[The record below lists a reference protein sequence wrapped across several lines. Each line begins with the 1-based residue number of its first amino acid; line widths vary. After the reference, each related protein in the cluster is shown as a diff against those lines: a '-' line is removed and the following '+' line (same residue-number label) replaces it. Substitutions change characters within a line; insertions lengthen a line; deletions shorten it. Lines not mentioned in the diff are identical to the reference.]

1 MSSEGMCCA
10 IRDRTVY
17 DRVMFVLFLD
27 LCRAMS
33 HAHRDHQPLE
43 REGVQRLKI
52 GRLPHQFRVH
62 SIHAEREHISWQS
75 RPGLTI
81 VELLMPNDYRQ
92 EVPGI
97 SGQEAFIET
106 DAWRIPR
113 LIPRFLRQLLPW
125 PARVFLRSHGV
136 HSHH

>member
-92 EVPGI
+92 EFPGI
-97 SGQEAFIET
+97 SGQEAFIRNGRMAHPPT
-106 DAWRIPR
+106 DSSLPSTTPSLAGAS
-113 LIPRFLRQLLPW
+113 FLT
-125 PARVFLRSHGV
+125 
-136 HSHH
+136 